1 MIYLNKSLRFLAKTA
16 LFCLLLSLVWLTG
29 FSSAYASPTSGTST
43 KLTQEESVVA
53 KERLQRII
61 AVEECKKS
69 LQKGDKNTTAN
80 LDKPVDKMG
89 NKRLVG
95 ALKSSDNPE
104 PTQAEVDFKRCLE
117 EQGVAPEI

>member
-29 FSSAYASPTSGTST
+29 FSSAYASTMSGTPT
-43 KLTQEESVVA
+43 KLTQEESIVA
-53 KERLQRII
+53 KERVQRIN

-69 LQKGDKNTTAN
+69 LQNGDKNTPAN
-80 LDKPVDKMG
+80 LDKPLDKMG

-104 PTQAEVDFKRCLE
+104 TTQAEVDFKRCLE